1 MDKKTQ
7 ENYERWLNSDVVSA
21 EDKEKLKSMS
31 PADIDDA
38 FFHDIEFGTAGMR
51 GLLGPGTNRI
61 NFYTIRKACV
71 GFGLYLLKHFKFP
84 QSSQDRPQ
92 PSVFKF
98 LT

>member
-38 FFHDIEFGTAGMR
+38 FFMILNLAQ
-51 GLLGPGTNRI
+51 L
-61 NFYTIRKACV
+61 A
-71 GFGLYLLKHFKFP
+71 
-84 QSSQDRPQ
+84 
-92 PSVFKF
+92 
-98 LT
+98 